1 MGSEIFIKELER
13 LIPNDLGGLL
23 DTIFERLP
31 NDEAIKWP
39 ERVVAQ
45 VWNNADLSQVSDRFL
60 LWMLSGEDS
69 PIAEWCGDEAIRTK
83 HTQHLSL
90 IHISEPTRPY

>member
-23 DTIFERLP
+23 DIIFERLP
-31 NDEAIKWP
+31 DNEAIKWP

-60 LWMLSGEDS
+60 LWLLSGEDS
-69 PIAEWCGDEAIRTK
+69 PIA
-83 HTQHLSL
+83 
-90 IHISEPTRPY
+90 